1 MLRTEAVARL
11 RTHQAMLYA
20 MGIEHVSLFGSTARD
35 EAHEDSDLDIAV
47 KLRPDM
53 RLGWDFFTLDERVAA
68 LLGAAVDIVTEPV
81 DRPRLQAEI
90 DRDRIDAF

>member
-20 MGIEHVSLFGSTARD
+20 MGIEHVALFGSTARN
-35 EAHEDSDLDIAV
+35 EAHEDSDLDLAV
-47 KLRPDM
+47 RLRPDM
-53 RLGWDFFTLDERVAA
+53 RLGWDFLTLDERVAA
-68 LLGAAVDIVTEPV
+68 LLGIAVDIVTEPV

>member
-35 EAHEDSDLDIAV
+35 EAHEDSDLDLAKV
-47 KLRPDM
+47 EVPLAR
-53 RLGWDFFTLDERVAA
+53 AA
-68 LLGAAVDIVTEPV
+68 
-81 DRPRLQAEI
+81 AELALE
-90 DRDRIDAF
+90 D

>member
-11 RTHQAMLYA
+11 KAHRSVLYA
-20 MGIEHVSLFGSTARD
+20 MGIEHVAVFGSTARD
-35 EAHEDSDLDIAV
+35 EASPASDLDLAV
-47 KLRPDM
+47 RLRPDV
-53 RLGWDFFTLDERVAA
+53 RLGWDFFTLDERVAK
-68 LLGAAVDIVTEPV
+68 LMGVAVDIVTEPV